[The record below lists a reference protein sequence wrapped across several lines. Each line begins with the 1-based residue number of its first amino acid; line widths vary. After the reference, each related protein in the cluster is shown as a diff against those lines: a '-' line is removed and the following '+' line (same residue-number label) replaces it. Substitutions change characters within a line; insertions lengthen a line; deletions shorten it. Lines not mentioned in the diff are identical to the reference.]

1 MKMKKIYTMMM
12 MAMMALVLSS
22 CNEDQQ
28 IANTLEGTWQGNMY
42 VSSNWNGRTYNATY
56 TEITFL
62 RDPYRYSS
70 GSGYWVDYY
79 SNAPWDYVA
88 NHIEWRVD
96 FGVIKVYF
104 VEEDTSLEIRNYRL
118 NLNRFYG
125 TIYEA
130 DNTVDFEMANISR
143 PVNYYD
149 NYGWGYSYW
158 NGYYSRGTRSA
169 DSDSVSTE
177 KPRRFI
183 NPELKG
189 E

>member
-1 MKMKKIYTMMM
+1 
-12 MAMMALVLSS
+12 
-22 CNEDQQ
+22 
-28 IANTLEGTWQGNMY
+28 
-42 VSSNWNGRTYNATY
+42 
-56 TEITFL
+56 
-62 RDPYRYSS
+62 
-70 GSGYWVDYY
+70 
-79 SNAPWDYVA
+79 
-88 NHIEWRVD
+88 
-96 FGVIKVYF
+96 VIKVYF

-169 DSDSVSTE
+169 DNDSVSTE